1 MGKRLLNTGVVIAF
15 LVGIFMPAWINAVLF
30 SETLQEECP
39 AILTEA
45 EKTRLADIF
54 VEKVEYTYHYYWWF
68 KGEDLGFAGN
78 QRYDRDALEIVL
90 YWKDGVYYFMPLVDC
105 NAEVKCGVEYRKV
118 RVDVANDLC
127 VFHKLWQQGGLGR
140 EFGTWKLYG
149 SLRLPLDRAAAYT
162 YLGIVTI
169 DVAGEKPP
177 KLPPLERTEYID
189 AAIDVLRE
197 DGNQGELPEG
207 RYKIYIGAY
216 EYSEHATQVV
226 MNGVIER
233 LKLFDDSEYR
243 WFQST
248 VVRNRDGSYDA
259 KCSSVLGEAEKYP
272 VMEVTADDTVEHIV
286 EAKRLV
292 VYMEVDPDDAGK
304 TDDGQEN
311 AGKTDDGQKNA
322 GEIEERRKDSA
333 ENGIVHRENRQTQ
346 ITVERAQEWMEE
358 LYTYYQWFY
367 VDMPYELERLL
378 EEGETYHIYT
388 DEDGN
393 VFWIKG
399 DGIDKRAGQDCYG
412 GICWPDTQA
421 EGAEL
426 PVCHASMGI
435 YYKRQEELQKIGIM
449 TWHRPELQKPELP
462 ALTED
467 GFILGARD
475 YVQNELLPKG
485 ENSKYELVIGRYEIL
500 SDDMRIISAA
510 VTGAEEYYLH
520 CLVTRYA
527 DGTYGCFTAGG
538 SYAGEWKSG
547 SKRVE
552 RILELNRLK
561 MPFAEENAEE
571 INLYRDVLTT
581 CERVWEEP
589 EYFRTHYEQEVGL
602 WEYQLVY
609 GYAGGHSEHRLEYSF
624 QDLNHDG
631 TAELIVGIW
640 CPQTDFFPEGHQ
652 IAMVCYDGEEG
663 RSFLS
668 TYRDHLSLYQ
678 GGVIEYQGGCVGCD
692 IYYYYILDELMDSSG
707 EYVRIQWEWDE
718 NKFLYQEKGQE
729 EFEITR
735 EEFERIRHA
744 YTGAGEVE
752 LTWRELKGFWRQ
764 WDEEGR

>member
-30 SETLQEECP
+30 SETSQEECP

-45 EKTRLADIF
+45 EKTRLTDIF
-54 VEKVEYTYHYYWWF
+54 VEKVEYTYYYYWWF

-149 SLRLPLDRAAAYT
+149 SLGLPLDRAAAYT

-169 DVAGEKPP
+169 DVAGEKPL

-197 DGNQGELPEG
+197 DGSQGKLPEG
-207 RYKIYIGAY
+207 SYKICIGAY
-216 EYSEHATQVV
+216 EYSENATQVV

-233 LKLFDDSEYR
+233 LKLFGDSEYR

-292 VYMEVDPDDAGK
+292 TYMEVDWDDAEKADEGRNDAGNMEDGQEGTGK
-304 TDDGQEN
+304 TDGGRNDTEEIEDGQN
-311 AGKTDDGQKNA
+311 NA
-322 GEIEERRKDSA
+322 GETGDRRKDIT
-333 ENGIVHRENRQTQ
+333 ENMIVQKENRQTQ
-346 ITVERAQEWMEE
+346 ITVEKAQEWMEE
-358 LYTYYQWFY
+358 LYAYYQWFY

-388 DEDGN
+388 DENGN

-421 EGAEL
+421 EGADL
-426 PVCHASMGI
+426 TVCHASMGI
-435 YYKRQEELQKIGIM
+435 FYKRREQLQEIGIM
-449 TWHRPELQKPELP
+449 TWHRPEFQKPELP

-467 GFILGARD
+467 GFIVGVRD

-500 SDDMRIISAA
+500 SDDVRSISAA

-527 DGTYGCFTAGG
+527 DGTYGCFAAGG

-547 SKRVE
+547 SKKVARIVE
-552 RILELNRLK
+552 LDRLK
-561 MPFAEENAEE
+561 LLFAEEDAEE
-571 INLYRDVLTT
+571 IT
-581 CERVWEEP
+581 C
-589 EYFRTHYEQEVGL
+589 
-602 WEYQLVY
+602 
-609 GYAGGHSEHRLEYSF
+609 
-624 QDLNHDG
+624 
-631 TAELIVGIW
+631 
-640 CPQTDFFPEGHQ
+640 
-652 IAMVCYDGEEG
+652 
-663 RSFLS
+663 
-668 TYRDHLSLYQ
+668 
-678 GGVIEYQGGCVGCD
+678 
-692 IYYYYILDELMDSSG
+692 
-707 EYVRIQWEWDE
+707 
-718 NKFLYQEKGQE
+718 
-729 EFEITR
+729 
-735 EEFERIRHA
+735 
-744 YTGAGEVE
+744 TGMY
-752 LTWRELKGFWRQ
+752 L
-764 WDEEGR
+764 

>member
-30 SETLQEECP
+30 SETSQEECP

-54 VEKVEYTYHYYWWF
+54 VEKVEYTYQYYWWF

-216 EYSEHATQVV
+216 EYSENAAQVV

-233 LKLFDDSEYR
+233 LKVFGDSEYR

-272 VMEVTADDTVEHIV
+272 VMEVTADDTVEHIM
-286 EAKRLV
+286 EAKRLE
-292 VYMEVDPDDAGK
+292 VYMEVDPDDTGK
-304 TDDGQEN
+304 VDDGQEN
-311 AGKTDDGQKNA
+311 AGKTDDWQKNA

-333 ENGIVHRENRQTQ
+333 ENGIVQRENRQTQ

-358 LYTYYQWFY
+358 LYAYYQWFY
-367 VDMPYELERLL
+367 VDMPYELEGLL

-421 EGAEL
+421 EGAGL

-449 TWHRPELQKPELP
+449 TWHRPEFRKPELP

-467 GFILGARD
+467 GFILGVRD

-500 SDDMRIISAA
+500 SDDLRSISAA

-527 DGTYGCFTAGG
+527 DGTYGCFAAGG

-561 MPFAEENAEE
+561 MPFAEE

-589 EYFRTHYEQEVGL
+589 EYFRTHYEQE
-602 WEYQLVY
+602 
-609 GYAGGHSEHRLEYSF
+609 
-624 QDLNHDG
+624 
-631 TAELIVGIW
+631 
-640 CPQTDFFPEGHQ
+640 
-652 IAMVCYDGEEG
+652 G

-668 TYRDHLSLYQ
+668 AYRDHLSLYQ

-692 IYYYYILDELMDSSG
+692 RYHYYILDELMDSSG
-707 EYVRIQWEWDE
+707 ESVRIQWEWDE